1 MNTASSKTNT
11 QKLLE
16 TIQTVQNKDRN
27 RELYFKESKELLT
40 QATNTIYQPEPNQ
53 LLEELNVHRILVD
66 NLLNTHTNTILNN
79 LTTNVENVEKINTAI
94 EALKSEVISQNNITQ
109 EMLENLHKRIETNE
123 NNWRE
128 NIQTTS
134 EILINQYQEHIN
146 TINEGL
152 HYTTSQLV
160 IGGLGITIV
169 MGCLIFLIKKTNTL
183 QELIN
188 QFTRQTET
196 NYIQPTPINPININ
210 QERLNAGIVGLS
222 GGIVISITSALL
234 FKYFKR

>member
-1 MNTASSKTNT
+1 M
-11 QKLLE
+11 
-16 TIQTVQNKDRN
+16 
-27 RELYFKESKELLT
+27 
-40 QATNTIYQPEPNQ
+40 
-53 LLEELNVHRILVD
+53 
-66 NLLNTHTNTILNN
+66 
-79 LTTNVENVEKINTAI
+79 
-94 EALKSEVISQNNITQ
+94 
-109 EMLENLHKRIETNE
+109 
-123 NNWRE
+123 
-128 NIQTTS
+128 
-134 EILINQYQEHIN
+134 N

-152 HYTTSQLV
+152 HYTTNQLV

-196 NYIQPTPINPININ
+196 NHIQPTPINPININ